1 MTVTYWG
8 GGTIAMVVPDKHWV
22 FLIEIDKVGIVFDE
36 YTRYEYI
43 VEYEDDQILEQIS
56 QIGRAHV

>member
-36 YTRYEYI
+36 YTKYEYI
-43 VEYEDDQILEQIS
+43 VEYEDDQKFLS
-56 QIGRAHV
+56 

>member
-8 GGTIAMVVPDKHWV
+8 GGTIAIAVPDKHWV

-43 VEYEDDQILEQIS
+43 VEYEDDQKFLS
-56 QIGRAHV
+56 